1 MWILILALYASP
13 YAGNAYSTLHTQEFD
28 TASACQQAA
37 RQFAEKFET
46 FKDMD
51 AKAICVKKS

>member
-1 MWILILALYASP
+1 MVRFIPFFVLSEHRIQD
-13 YAGNAYSTLHTQEFD
+13 G
-28 TASACQQAA
+28 QQAA
-37 RQFAEKFET
+37 KQFTEKFET